1 MLACMARKAR
11 GGPDRK
17 STFWDPHVRLALV
30 KSRSSVVE
38 MVFRFETSTERPA
51 YHLNVRNELS
61 AAVLLSLALEHIAH
75 IVCAADGGDGCGKA
89 PPMGEPPQ

>member
-1 MLACMARKAR
+1 M
-11 GGPDRK
+11 
-17 STFWDPHVRLALV
+17 
-30 KSRSSVVE
+30 
-38 MVFRFETSTERPA
+38 
-51 YHLNVRNELS
+51 RNELS